1 MALRRAD
8 LDTDP
13 ARQFDRWY
21 SEAAEA
27 QQWPERTAVATAT
40 NEGAPSVRMVL
51 LKSFDERGLV
61 FFTHTTSRKGR
72 ELTANPRAALLLY
85 WDSLGRQVRVEG
97 DVEQVSPEE
106 SDAYFATRP
115 PGAQAGAVV
124 SRQSEVLASRAEL
137 VARVA
142 ALDTADVVRPDT
154 WGGFRVV
161 PDAWEFWQH
170 GDDRLHDRFRYRRD
184 GGVWVIERLYP

>member
-1 MALRRAD
+1 MELRRAD
-8 LDTDP
+8 LDADP
-13 ARQFDRWY
+13 ARQFERWY
-21 SEAAEA
+21 AEAAAA

-40 NEGAPSVRMVL
+40 KEGAPSVRMVL
-51 LKSFDERGLV
+51 LKSFDEHGLV

-97 DVEQVSPEE
+97 NAERVSPEE

-115 PGAQAGAVV
+115 PGAQAGAIV
-124 SRQSEVLASRAEL
+124 SRQSDVLESRDEL
-137 VARVA
+137 EARVA
-142 ALDTADVVRPDT
+142 ALDAADVARPDT

-170 GDDRLHDRFRYRRD
+170 RDDRLHDRFRYRR
-184 GGVWVIERLYP
+184 GGGAWVIERLYP

>member
-1 MALRRAD
+1 MELRRRE
-8 LDTDP
+8 LDADP
-13 ARQFDRWY
+13 ARQFERWY
-21 SEAAEA
+21 AEAAAA

-40 NEGAPSVRMVL
+40 KDGAPSLRMVL

-97 DVEQVSPEE
+97 DVEQVSAAE

-124 SRQSEVLASRAEL
+124 SRQSEVLASRDEL
-137 VARVA
+137 EARVA
-142 ALDTADVVRPDT
+142 ALDAADVVRPQT
-154 WGGFRVV
+154 WGGFRVR
-161 PDAWEFWQH
+161 PDAWVFWQH
-170 GDDRLHDRFRYRRD
+170 RDDRLHDRFRYRRD
-184 GGVWVIERLYP
+184 GNAWVIERLYP

>member
-8 LDTDP
+8 LDADP
-13 ARQFDRWY
+13 ARQFERWY
-21 SEAAEA
+21 SEAATA

-40 NEGAPSVRMVL
+40 KEGAPSVRMVL

-72 ELTANPRAALLLY
+72 ELTGNPRASLLLY

-97 DVEQVSPEE
+97 NVEQVSPEE

-124 SRQSEVLASRAEL
+124 SRQSEVLASRDEL
-137 VARVA
+137 EARVA
-142 ALDTADVVRPDT
+142 ALETADVVRPDT

-161 PDAWEFWQH
+161 PDGWEFWQH
-170 GDDRLHDRFRYRRD
+170 GDDRLHDRFRYRRE